1 MTAPDFLTADIARR
15 RAARAAAAHARASQT
30 DNPDTPA
37 LPNPQTSI
45 KERLSPL
52 QPRLAAALAKLP
64 QELKDNGLALDFI
77 KTLAVGRAGG
87 APSQHH
93 LSQAL
98 HALGWRRRRCFNAL
112 EPSVTLWF
120 PVTVAAGLSP
130 RREDT
135 PSSPAAKSAPAPSA
149 ICPTTKD

>member
-1 MTAPDFLTADIARR
+1 MTAADFLTADIARR
-15 RAARAAAAHARASQT
+15 RANRAATAQARSSQP

-37 LPNPQTSI
+37 LPAPQTTI

-64 QELKDNGLALDFI
+64 QELKDNGLALEFI

-98 HALGWRRRRCFNAL
+98 HALGWRRRRCYDAL

-120 PVTVAAGLSP
+120 PDAAAAGLSL

-135 PSSPAAKSAPAPSA
+135 PTASTANAERAPTAADT
-149 ICPTTKD
+149 TTKD

>member
-15 RAARAAAAHARASQT
+15 RAARAAAAQARASQA

-37 LPNPQTSI
+37 LPDPQITI

-135 PSSPAAKSAPAPSA
+135 PPSPAAKCPPAPSA
-149 ICPTTKD
+149 TCPTTKD